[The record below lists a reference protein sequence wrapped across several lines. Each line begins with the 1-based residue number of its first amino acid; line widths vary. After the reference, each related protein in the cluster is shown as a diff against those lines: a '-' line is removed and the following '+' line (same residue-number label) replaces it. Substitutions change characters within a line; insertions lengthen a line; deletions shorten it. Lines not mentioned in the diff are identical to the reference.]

1 MQNTSPFFEL
11 SQVQSVRRQLEELE
25 QELHKL
31 AGARQ
36 LGTIRCGKCK
46 TQVKCLKTQV
56 PQITSQ
62 GLNAA

>member
-1 MQNTSPFFEL
+1 
-11 SQVQSVRRQLEELE
+11 VQSVRRQLEELE

-46 TQVKCLKTQV
+46 TQVKCLKD
-56 PQITSQ
+56 SR
-62 GLNAA
+62 